1 MTIPTPA
8 LSALTLAALDRRGL
22 IRGALIGSGMLGAG
36 LLVGAMTAS
45 MMVVSPV
52 GGHLSD
58 RFGRRAPVVA
68 GSALAVCATAGLAAI
83 AADPGTAATAALVA
97 LAGLGVGLVP
107 ASVSVIQLPGVR
119 FIVPQ
124 NTLKESELWLV
135 YRRFEHSPAV
145 KKLLSVLMKR

>member
-1 MTIPTPA
+1 MDDKPGIGLGQEVQDACAQAGFTPQVA
-8 LSALTLAALDRRGL
+8 QQVRDVASIVSLAA
-22 IRGALIGSGMLGAG
+22 
-36 LLVGAMTAS
+36 
-45 MMVVSPV
+45 
-52 GGHLSD
+52 
-58 RFGRRAPVVA
+58 
-68 GSALAVCATAGLAAI
+68 
-83 AADPGTAATAALVA
+83 
-97 LAGLGVGLVP
+97 AGLGVGLVP